1 MTQAE
6 RRHDRLA
13 VRLSLIISRLVAGET
28 LSVRKLAAEF
38 GVSVR
43 TLRRDFRE
51 RLMYLDLEYQSGY
64 CRLRTA
70 GSETQMVPD
79 VLIFAHRSGM
89 VGLFPGFDRRLVN
102 ALLMCD
108 ESPCVIAPASPA
120 PSPSGALSFWR
131 LIQAI
136 TGRRRVTLIAEE
148 QRCERLAPCRLL
160 IHQQAWYLV
169 AEHDGHIA
177 VFSLDEIHLVQPLQE
192 TFRRNDS
199 LCRLVEDPGFIQSL
213 PHFRFIQQSL
223 LTFVPSTAHQNSVSI
238 VINPATGRSPMPVI
252 AIIAIV
258 VIVIILNKTGVSD
271 SLAALT
277 LATVAALLT
286 GGGAAGAASVALTPF
301 VGVPVGIFVG
311 IYVFAKVVRLISGKK

>member
-70 GSETQMVPD
+70 GSEMQMVPD
-79 VLIFAHRSGM
+79 VLIFAHRSGLA
-89 VGLFPGFDRRLVN
+89 GLFPGLDRRLVN

-108 ESPCVIAPASPA
+108 ESPCVIAPANPV

-136 TGRRRVTLIAEE
+136 TGRRRVTLIAEGR
-148 QRCERLAPCRLL
+148 RCERLAPCRLL
-160 IHQQAWYLV
+160 IHQQTWYLV
-169 AEHDGHIA
+169 AEHEGHIA
-177 VFSLDEIHLVQPLQE
+177 VFTLDEIHLIHM
-192 TFRRNDS
+192 FR
-199 LCRLVEDPGFIQSL
+199 I
-213 PHFRFIQQSL
+213 
-223 LTFVPSTAHQNSVSI
+223 
-238 VINPATGRSPMPVI
+238 
-252 AIIAIV
+252 
-258 VIVIILNKTGVSD
+258 SD
-271 SLAALT
+271 SGNNLGTAQL
-277 LATVAALLT
+277 LGKSCDDDILLVTVGAGNEKIAVLHGMPLKETNLSRITGYRHNIVLL
-286 GGGAAGAASVALTPF
+286 GNF
-301 VGVPVGIFVG
+301 I
-311 IYVFAKVVRLISGKK
+311 

>member
-70 GSETQMVPD
+70 GSEMQMVPD
-79 VLIFAHRSGM
+79 VLIFAHRSGLA
-89 VGLFPGFDRRLVN
+89 GLFPGLDRRLVN

-108 ESPCVIAPASPA
+108 ESPCVIAPASPV

-136 TGRRRVTLIAEE
+136 TGRRRVTLIAEG

-177 VFSLDEIHLVQPLQE
+177 VFTLDEIHLVQLLQE
-192 TFRRNDS
+192 SFR
-199 LCRLVEDPGFIQSL
+199 P
-213 PHFRFIQQSL
+213 
-223 LTFVPSTAHQNSVSI
+223 TAHQNSVSV

-258 VIVIILNKTGVSD
+258 AIVIILNKTGVSD
-271 SLAALT
+271 SLTARHLPP
-277 LATVAALLT
+277 LLHC
-286 GGGAAGAASVALTPF
+286 
-301 VGVPVGIFVG
+301 
-311 IYVFAKVVRLISGKK
+311 

>member
-89 VGLFPGFDRRLVN
+89 AGLFPGFDRRLVN

-136 TGRRRVTLIAEE
+136 TGRRRVTLIAEG

-223 LTFVPSTAHQNSVSI
+223 LTFVPADSHQNSVSV

>member
-89 VGLFPGFDRRLVN
+89 AGLFPGFDRRLVN

-108 ESPCVIAPASPA
+108 ESPCVIAPANPV

-136 TGRRRVTLIAEE
+136 TGRRRVLQAGINGLHDSFSISTLGRT
-148 QRCERLAPCRLL
+148 QRLRPATN
-160 IHQQAWYLV
+160 I
-169 AEHDGHIA
+169 
-177 VFSLDEIHLVQPLQE
+177 
-192 TFRRNDS
+192 N
-199 LCRLVEDPGFIQSL
+199 LCRL
-213 PHFRFIQQSL
+213 R
-223 LTFVPSTAHQNSVSI
+223 
-238 VINPATGRSPMPVI
+238 
-252 AIIAIV
+252 
-258 VIVIILNKTGVSD
+258 
-271 SLAALT
+271 
-277 LATVAALLT
+277 
-286 GGGAAGAASVALTPF
+286 
-301 VGVPVGIFVG
+301 
-311 IYVFAKVVRLISGKK
+311 

>member
-89 VGLFPGFDRRLVN
+89 AGLFPGFDRRLVN

-108 ESPCVIAPASPA
+108 ESPCVIAPASPV

-177 VFSLDEIHLVQPLQE
+177 VFTLDEIHLVQPLQE

-223 LTFVPSTAHQNSVSI
+223 LTFVPADSHRNSAGI

>member
-89 VGLFPGFDRRLVN
+89 AGLFPGFDRRLVN

-108 ESPCVIAPASPA
+108 ESPCVIAPANPV

-136 TGRRRVTLIAEE
+136 TRAFDRAVKRARERYEKTNSLCDESFLKDLRFHDLRHEATS
-148 QRCERLAPCRLL
+148 RLAEIFPMHELTKITGHKDPRMLMRYY
-160 IHQQAWYLV
+160 HPK
-169 AEHDGHIA
+169 AED
-177 VFSLDEIHLVQPLQE
+177 
-192 TFRRNDS
+192 
-199 LCRLVEDPGFIQSL
+199 
-213 PHFRFIQQSL
+213 
-223 LTFVPSTAHQNSVSI
+223 
-238 VINPATGRSPMPVI
+238 
-252 AIIAIV
+252 
-258 VIVIILNKTGVSD
+258 
-271 SLAALT
+271 LALK
-277 LATVAALLT
+277 L
-286 GGGAAGAASVALTPF
+286 
-301 VGVPVGIFVG
+301 
-311 IYVFAKVVRLISGKK
+311 K

>member
-28 LSVRKLAAEF
+28 LSVRKLAVEF

-70 GSETQMVPD
+70 GSEMQMVPD
-79 VLIFAHRSGM
+79 VLIFAHRSGLA
-89 VGLFPGFDRRLVN
+89 GLFPGLDRRLVN

-108 ESPCVIAPASPA
+108 ESPCVIVPANPV

-136 TGRRRVTLIAEE
+136 TGRRRVTLIAEGR
-148 QRCERLAPCRLL
+148 RCERLAPCRLL
-160 IHQQAWYLV
+160 IHQQTWYLV
-169 AEHDGHIA
+169 AEHEGHIA
-177 VFSLDEIHLVQPLQE
+177 VFTLDEIHL
-192 TFRRNDS
+192 
-199 LCRLVEDPGFIQSL
+199 I
-213 PHFRFIQQSL
+213 
-223 LTFVPSTAHQNSVSI
+223 
-238 VINPATGRSPMPVI
+238 
-252 AIIAIV
+252 
-258 VIVIILNKTGVSD
+258 
-271 SLAALT
+271 
-277 LATVAALLT
+277 
-286 GGGAAGAASVALTPF
+286 
-301 VGVPVGIFVG
+301 
-311 IYVFAKVVRLISGKK
+311 

>member
-64 CRLRTA
+64 YRLRTA

-89 VGLFPGFDRRLVN
+89 AGLFPGFDRRLVN

-136 TGRRRVTLIAEE
+136 TGRRRVTLIAEG

-177 VFSLDEIHLVQPLQE
+177 VFSLDE
-192 TFRRNDS
+192 
-199 LCRLVEDPGFIQSL
+199 
-213 PHFRFIQQSL
+213 
-223 LTFVPSTAHQNSVSI
+223 
-238 VINPATGRSPMPVI
+238 
-252 AIIAIV
+252 
-258 VIVIILNKTGVSD
+258 
-271 SLAALT
+271 
-277 LATVAALLT
+277 
-286 GGGAAGAASVALTPF
+286 
-301 VGVPVGIFVG
+301 
-311 IYVFAKVVRLISGKK
+311 